1 MKQKAANGQGSVFKG
16 KTKNGK
22 EIWFVEASVGFDR
35 NGRRKRT
42 RRTCHSKT
50 EALQLLNTL
59 NAQRQQGLL
68 NVITADTV
76 RTFGEKWIES
86 KEGRIRATTGSDYL
100 SRLYTYIAPQ
110 IGHIKII
117 DLKPQHVQAW
127 MTQLRNQG
135 MSVRTINGARQVV
148 LAICKHAMRQGL
160 IHMNPVALVD
170 PYSRSQNHPTQVQE
184 PWCLEEV
191 SEVLDACWGE
201 DKLEC
206 FLFLMIHTGMRPGE
220 ALAIRWED
228 IDLEKS
234 QINITGTLKEH
245 RMVSPDGKGVVE
257 LIRNEPKTKSS
268 QRTLPITQALQDVL
282 VRQEMRQSV
291 FEGGKPEYLIAT
303 SKGTPTSLS
312 NLRKSY
318 AKFLIRKNIRYIRL
332 HDIRH
337 TVAHI
342 SLNNAKT
349 SIEQTSQALG
359 HTRIDTTKQ
368 IYAGNIPRYNNEFI
382 ADLGLV
388 LPMSRVTKNHPRAL
402 EEVDYE

>member
-16 KTKNGK
+16 KTKSGK

-59 NAQRQQGLL
+59 TAQRQQGLL
-68 NVITADTV
+68 NVLTADTV
-76 RTFGEKWIES
+76 RTFGEQWIES

-100 SRLYTYIAPQ
+100 SRLYTYIAPH
-110 IGHIKII
+110 IGHIKVI
-117 DLKPQHVQAW
+117 DLKPHHVQNW
-127 MTQLRNQG
+127 MALLRNQG
-135 MSVRTINGARQVV
+135 KSVRTINGARQVL

-170 PYSRSQNHPTQVQE
+170 PYSRSQNHPTQVRE
-184 PWCLEEV
+184 PWSLEEIF
-191 SEVLDACWGE
+191 EVLDGCWNE

-206 FLFLMIHTGMRPGE
+206 FLYLMLHTGMRPGE

-228 IDLEKS
+228 VDLNKS
-234 QINITGTLKEH
+234 EVNITGTLKEH
-245 RMVSPDGKGVVE
+245 RIVGPDGKGTVQ
-257 LIRNEPKTKSS
+257 LIRNEPKTRSS
-268 QRTLPITQALQDVL
+268 QRILPISPALLDVL
-282 VRQEMRQSV
+282 ERQEMRQSV

-303 SKGTPTSLS
+303 NKGTPTSLS

-318 AKFLIRKNIRYIRL
+318 AKFLVRKNIRYIRL

-368 IYAGNIPRYNNEFI
+368 IYAGNIPRYNKEFI
-382 ADLGLV
+382 HDLGSV
-388 LPMSRVTKNHPRAL
+388 LPISRVIKKPPKTL
-402 EEVDYE
+402 EGVQHE

>member
-1 MKQKAANGQGSVFKG
+1 MKQKAANGQGSIFKG
-16 KTKNGK
+16 KTKSGRDV
-22 EIWFVEASVGFDR
+22 WFVEASVGYDK
-35 NGRRKRT
+35 NGQRVRT

-59 NAQRQQGLL
+59 TAQRQQGLL

-86 KEGRIRATTGSDYL
+86 KEGRIRQTTGSDYL
-100 SRLYTYIAPQ
+100 SRLYTYIAPYL
-110 IGHIKII
+110 GNIKII
-117 DLKPQHVQAW
+117 DLKPHHIQAW
-127 MTQLRNQG
+127 MVRLRNQG

-170 PYSRSQNHPTQVQE
+170 PYSRSQNHPTQVRE
-184 PWCLEEV
+184 PWSLEEV

-206 FLFLMIHTGMRPGE
+206 FLFLMLHTGMRPGE

-228 IDLEKS
+228 IDLEKLEV
-234 QINITGTLKEH
+234 NITGTLKEH
-245 RMVSPDGKGVVE
+245 RVLSPDGKGVVE

-268 QRTLPITQALQDVL
+268 QRTLPISPALLDVL
-282 VRQEMRQSV
+282 ERQEMRQSV

-318 AKFLIRKNIRYIRL
+318 AKFLVRKNIRYIRL

-337 TVAHI
+337 TVANI

-368 IYAGNIPRYNNEFI
+368 IYAGNIPRYNKEFI
-382 ADLGLV
+382 HDLGAV
-388 LPMSRVTKNHPRAL
+388 LPASRVLKHNPRTL
-402 EEVDYE
+402 EGIGNE